1 MVEVHNFLQ
10 QGGFMHI
17 ITTAKV
23 TSDKKIVIDEKHQQF
38 LKPGMK
44 LNLVI
49 DHEDNKI
56 DKKKALEFVLTTAN
70 SSSPGLKVK
79 EITREWIHNNE

>member
-1 MVEVHNFLQ
+1 
-10 QGGFMHI
+10 MHI
-17 ITTAKV
+17 TTTAKV
-23 TSDKKIVIDEKHQQF
+23 TSDKKIVIDKKYQQF

-49 DHEDNKI
+49 DHEDDKI